1 MENLKEVLELKVV
14 LRGDVRRNLVRVRRV
29 RRERGGERVRR
40 EVVREERVK
49 REEARNVENIK

>member
-14 LRGDVRRNLVRVRRV
+14 LRGDVRRNLVRERRV
-29 RRERGGERVRR
+29 KRERGGERVRR
-40 EVVREERVK
+40 EVVREERVR

>member
-14 LRGDVRRNLVRVRRV
+14 LRGDVRRNLVR
-29 RRERGGERVRR
+29 ERGGERVRR
-40 EVVREERVK
+40 ERVREERVK